1 MKCPSCGHDNIPG
14 EDYCTECQADL
25 RDLDGPKPKTPLQQS
40 ILEDKLEVLCTHPP
54 TTVAP
59 DTKLRAVVDLMK
71 KKRIGSVVVGD
82 AEPLAGIMTERDFL
96 YKVIG
101 KGVDI
106 DKATVAEYMTP
117 NPATV
122 TTDQPIARALYA
134 MSTIGVRHVPLMREG
149 KLVEVLSAHDILG
162 YLHTA
167 SQESTKQP

>member
-25 RDLDGPKPKTPLQQS
+25 RDLDGPKPQTPLQKS
-40 ILEDKLEVLCTHPP
+40 ILEDTLRVLCTHPP

-59 DTKLRAVVDLMK
+59 DTRLRTVVDLMT
-71 KKRIGSVVVGD
+71 KKRIGSVVVGTS
-82 AEPLAGIMTERDFL
+82 EPLAGIITERDFL

-134 MSTIGVRHVPLMREG
+134 MSTIGVRHVPLMEEG

-162 YLHTA
+162 YLHTKG
-167 SQESTKQP
+167 QESAQ